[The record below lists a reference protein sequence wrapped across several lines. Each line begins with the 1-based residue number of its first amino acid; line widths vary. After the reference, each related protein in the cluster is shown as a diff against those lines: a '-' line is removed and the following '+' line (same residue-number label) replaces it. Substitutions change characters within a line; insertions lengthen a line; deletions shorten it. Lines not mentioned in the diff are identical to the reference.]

1 MSRPSP
7 SDHSRPPSRAGV
19 SRDAAASAA
28 YRLRLNTLDRLS
40 PRTRQALASIA
51 YTRSWR
57 DGEVIHVAGEMA
69 SSALVCDAGRI
80 RLSRISIHGSESLRR
95 WIGAGELLGLA
106 FVIGACPFDFNIT
119 ADGPCRTTHFPAA
132 PLRELMRSDGHLAL
146 ELAEFLARRILEL
159 SDVVVEEAGEP
170 LGLRLYYTLVRLCKV
185 NEGVRRADGHEL
197 RISQSDLA
205 SMVGSSRQYVNPLL
219 RRMQDYGLIR
229 IGHRSV
235 VLLDGHETR
244 AAQLHGDYP

>member
-1 MSRPSP
+1 MSRPS
-7 SDHSRPPSRAGV
+7 SANRSRPPRAGAA
-19 SRDAAASAA
+19 RDAAASAA

-40 PRTRQALASIA
+40 PRTQQALASIA

-57 DGEVIHVAGEMA
+57 DGDVIHAAGDMA
-69 SSALVCDAGRI
+69 SSALVCDSGRI
-80 RLSRISIHGSESLRR
+80 RFSRVSIHGSESLRR
-95 WIGAGELLGLA
+95 WIGVGELIGIA
-106 FVIGACPFDFNIT
+106 FVIAACPFDFSIT

-132 PLRELMRSDGHLAL
+132 QLRELMRSDGELAS

-185 NEGVRRADGHEL
+185 DEGIRRADGHEL

-205 SMVGSSRQYVNPLL
+205 SMVGSSREYVNPLL
-219 RRMQDYGLIR
+219 RRMQEQGLIR
-229 IGHRSV
+229 IGYRSI
-235 VLLDGHETR
+235 VLLDGHAER
-244 AAQLHGDYP
+244 ARRLHGDYP